1 MENHTTIYSEHV
13 MDIDGVQLKER
24 KETITVTDD
33 NKVNLGKT
41 IIKHVRSIKGK
52 AEIWKQEGTSTSM
65 CCKDRDSQDS
75 LDDLQYSS
83 VEKEAPRSNRGG
95 EGIGLLESDEEVTRT
110 VTICQKMVLNDN
122 GEEEEGVQTVE
133 TELSDM
139 EVIKFL
145 NMWNKLWHPKVS
157 DEQVQKMIDS
167 SLTDEGEQQ
176 QEDVELD
183 VVKQGEYQKG
193 VSRVSNSKSLA
204 ENTVLGKSSPAKEEK
219 VKQFGVSGKLQKE
232 ERVSRT
238 SSTKSL
244 DRDAEDQ
251 SSREEP
257 IKKEGMPVSP
267 LSREAKMDSEERD
280 RYV

>member
-95 EGIGLLESDEEVTRT
+95 EVIGLLESDEEVTRT